1 MKKILVGLDSSP
13 RAQNV
18 LRQAKE
24 LAQLT
29 GAKLVLVRAV
39 GVPVELP
46 IEAYRLSP
54 ASLSEVLQVEGE
66 KALESLAK
74 ELPQGMLDS
83 VRVGVGTPWQVIC
96 DAAKELD
103 VDLIL
108 IGSHG
113 FGVLDRV
120 IGTTAARVVNHADR
134 SVLVARSRS

>member
-1 MKKILVGLDSSP
+1 MKKILVGLDASS
-13 RAQNV
+13 RANAV
-18 LRQAKE
+18 LGEAVK

-29 GAKLVLVRAV
+29 GARLVLLRAV

-46 IEAYRLSP
+46 VEAYRLSP
-54 ASLSEVLQVEGE
+54 ASLAEVLQQEAERGLQELSQGVDR
-66 KALESLAK
+66 ALV
-74 ELPQGMLDS
+74 DS

-96 DAAKELD
+96 DAARELD

-120 IGTTAARVVNHADR
+120 IGTTAARVVNHSDR
-134 SVLVARSRS
+134 SVMVVRPRP